1 MVWKPHVTVA
11 AVLERDGR
19 FLLVEERVKG
29 RKVIN
34 QPAGHLEDGESLAEA
49 VIRETRE
56 ETRWRMEPTELIGV
70 YRRRN
75 PENGDTFMRVCFTG
89 RLLEEDVSGDLDDGI
104 LRTLWL
110 GREEIAAENGRLRSP
125 MVLRCVDDY
134 RNGQRFPL
142 SLITDL

>member
-11 AVLERDGR
+11 AILERDGR

-29 RKVIN
+29 REVIN
-34 QPAGHLEDGESLAEA
+34 QPAGHLDDGESLVQA
-49 VIRETRE
+49 VVRETHE
-56 ETRWRMEPTELIGV
+56 ETRWRMEPTQLVGV

-75 PENGDTFMRVCFTG
+75 PGNGETFVRVCFTG
-89 RLLEEDVSGDLDDGI
+89 RLTEEDSSARLDDGI

-110 GREEIAAENGRLRSP
+110 SRQEIAAENGRLRSP

-134 RNGQRFPL
+134 LEGRRYPL
-142 SLITDL
+142 DLITDL